1 VRPADEK
8 PAEKLFTFWSVGWVI
23 CLSVLGVCIILGMTI
38 YRLAEERAARI
49 GDGKNVD
56 TYQFDLDTV
65 LVGRDEIVA
74 SGMYRDKVKAF
85 IEPAVWS
92 VEQHDAKMNR
102 RGKTFLLKGD
112 RVIGVTTDG
121 QARAYPIMILNWHE
135 VANDTLG
142 GRKIAVTYHP
152 LTEGVAVFDREVG
165 GETLTFGVSGLL
177 WQSSQ
182 LLYERRAS
190 IGTESLWS
198 QLQAR
203 AVAGP
208 KAAAGEKLTPV
219 PFELV
224 TWGTWKERHPTTTI
238 LAPDDVMLREYKRR
252 PYASYFGRRM
262 PREEFPVRPYPPPG
276 GEDLAWERVAVL
288 ADGSLTLY
296 GSDSPKAVGHA
307 FWWSWF
313 ATHPDTA
320 LIPQ

>member
-23 CLSVLGVCIILGMTI
+23 CLSVAGVLLVLGMTI
-38 YRLAEERAARI
+38 YRLSEERAARI

-56 TYQFDLDTV
+56 TYRFDLETV
-65 LVGRDEIVA
+65 LVGREEIVA

-85 IEPAVWS
+85 VEPAVWTLP
-92 VEQHDAKMNR
+92 EHDGKMNR
-102 RGKTFLLKGD
+102 RGKTLLLKGD
-112 RVIGVTTDG
+112 RVIGVSIG
-121 QARAYPIMILNWHE
+121 GEARAYPIMILNWHE

-142 GRKIAVTYHP
+142 GRKIAITYHP

-165 GETLTFGVSGLL
+165 DETLTFGVSGLL

-182 LLYERRAS
+182 LLYERREKV
-190 IGTESLWS
+190 GTESLWS
-198 QLQAR
+198 QIQAR

-208 KAAAGEKLTPV
+208 MAKAGTTLTPL
-219 PFELV
+219 PFEV
-224 TWGTWKERHPTTTI
+224 ATWETWKARHPETTI

-252 PYASYFGRRM
+252 PYASYRGRRM

-276 GEDLAWERVAVL
+276 GDDLAWERIAVL
-288 ADGSLTLY
+288 ADGTLTRY
-296 GSDSPKAVGHA
+296 EGDSPPAVAHA
-307 FWWSWF
+307 FWWSWY
-313 ATHPDTA
+313 ATHPDTT